1 MFQRNVLSQL
11 RKWKDKE
18 GRKPL
23 ILRGARQV
31 GKTTLVNEFGKDFDT
46 YLSINLED
54 ERAAELF
61 NSSKG
66 VDELIVAI
74 YLYCNKPRK
83 SGLTLLFIDEIQN
96 SVKAVSLLRFFY
108 ELHPELHV
116 IAAGSLLESLMDTQI
131 SFPVGRVEYMALR
144 PCTFTEFLGAM
155 GETELQ
161 AVIKEGA
168 IPEAIH
174 PKAMSLFNTYTLI
187 GGMPEAVEHYV
198 KNRDLVEINDVYE
211 TLLESYSDDV
221 EKYAQNQNMKHVIR
235 YILKVGWP
243 FAAQSISL
251 GSFAGSSYRSREMG
265 EAFRTLEKAML
276 LELVYPTVG
285 YTPPVCNEL
294 KRSPKLL
301 WLDVG
306 LVNYSAK
313 LQKEVFGSKDI
324 LDVWRG
330 HIAEQVVAQ
339 ELLAS
344 NFRVSHKRN
353 FWVREKKGSEA
364 EVDFIVQ
371 HENKI
376 IPIEV
381 KSGHNA
387 KLKSLHAFMDKTNHE
402 ISVRVWSK
410 PFSVDKI
417 IVSSGKEFN
426 LINLPFYYVGILDK
440 ILAIIL
446 NRQDN

>member
-1 MFQRNVLSQL
+1 MFQRNAFSRLC
-11 RKWKDKE
+11 KWKDKE
-18 GRKPL
+18 DRKPL

-31 GKTTLVNEFGKDFDT
+31 GKTTLVNEFSKEFDT

-61 NSSKG
+61 DTYKG
-66 VDELIVAI
+66 VDELLTAI

-83 SGLTLLFIDEIQN
+83 SGKTLLFIDEIQN
-96 SVKAVSLLRFFY
+96 SVKAVSALRFFY
-108 ELHPELHV
+108 ELYPDLHV
-116 IAAGSLLESLMDTQI
+116 IAAGSLLESLMGTQI
-131 SFPVGRVEYMALR
+131 SFPVGRVEYMAIR

-155 GETELQ
+155 DESELQ
-161 AVIKEGA
+161 AVIEAGT

-174 PKAMSLFNTYTLI
+174 SKTMSLFNTYTLI
-187 GGMPEAVEHYV
+187 GGMPEAVRHYA

-211 TLLESYSDDV
+211 ALLESYSDDV
-221 EKYAQNQNMKHVIR
+221 EKYAQNKNMKHVIR
-235 YILKVGWP
+235 YILKVGWA

-285 YTPPVCNEL
+285 FTMPVCNEL

-324 LDVWRG
+324 LDAWRG

-339 ELLAS
+339 ELLALD
-344 NFRVSHKRN
+344 NRVSHKRN
-353 FWVREKKGSEA
+353 FWVREKKGSDA
-364 EVDFIVQ
+364 EVDFIFQ
-371 HENKI
+371 HESKV

-387 KLKSLHAFMDKTNHE
+387 KLKSLHAFMEKTNHKTA
-402 ISVRVWSK
+402 VRVWSK
-410 PFSVDKI
+410 PFSIDK
-417 IVSSGKEFN
+417 VTTPLGKEFN
-426 LINLPFYYVGILDK
+426 LINLPFYYVGILDQIIAK
-440 ILAIIL
+440 LAE
-446 NRQDN
+446 

>member
-1 MFQRNVLSQL
+1 
-11 RKWKDKE
+11 
-18 GRKPL
+18 
-23 ILRGARQV
+23 
-31 GKTTLVNEFGKDFDT
+31 
-46 YLSINLED
+46 
-54 ERAAELF
+54 
-61 NSSKG
+61 
-66 VDELIVAI
+66 
-74 YLYCNKPRK
+74 
-83 SGLTLLFIDEIQN
+83 
-96 SVKAVSLLRFFY
+96 
-108 ELHPELHV
+108 
-116 IAAGSLLESLMDTQI
+116 MDTQI

-324 LDVWRG
+324 LDAWRG

-344 NFRVSHKRN
+344 DFRVSHKRN

-376 IPIEV
+376 IPVEV

-387 KLKSLHAFMDKTNHE
+387 KLKSLHAFMENTNHDVS
-402 ISVRVWSK
+402 IRVWSK
-410 PFSVDKI
+410 PFSVDK
-417 IVSSGKEFN
+417 VTSLSGKEFN

-440 ILAIIL
+440 IVAKFVE
-446 NRQDN
+446 

>member
-1 MFQRNVLSQL
+1 MFQRNALSQL
-11 RKWKDKE
+11 RKWKDKK

-23 ILRGARQV
+23 ILRGSRQV
-31 GKTTLVNEFGKDFDT
+31 GKTTLVNEFSKNFDT
-46 YLSINLED
+46 YLNINLED
-54 ERAAELF
+54 ERAVELF

-66 VDELIVAI
+66 VDELIIAI
-74 YLYCNKPRK
+74 YLYCNKPRR
-83 SGLTLLFIDEIQN
+83 SGQTLLFIDEIQN
-96 SVKAVSLLRFFY
+96 SVKAVSILRFFY
-108 ELHPELHV
+108 EQHPELHV

-131 SFPVGRVEYMALR
+131 SFPVGRVEYMAIR

-161 AVIKEGA
+161 AVIGEGS

-174 PKAMSLFNTYTLI
+174 SKAMSLFNTYTLI
-187 GGMPEAVEHYV
+187 GGMPEVVKHYV
-198 KNRDLVEINDVYE
+198 ENRDLVEVNNVYE
-211 TLLESYSDDV
+211 ALLESYSDDV
-221 EKYAQNQNMKHVIR
+221 EKYAQNQNMKHIIR
-235 YILKVGWP
+235 YILKVGWA
-243 FAAQSISL
+243 FAAQNITL

-285 YTPPVCNEL
+285 YIPPVCNEL
-294 KRSPKLL
+294 RRSPKLL

-313 LQKEVFGSKDI
+313 LQKEVFGSRDI
-324 LDVWRG
+324 LDAWRG

-344 NFRVSHKRN
+344 DFRVSHKRN
-353 FWVREKKGSEA
+353 FWVREKKGSDA

-376 IPIEV
+376 IPVEV

-402 ISVRVWSK
+402 VSVRVWSK
-410 PFSVDKI
+410 PFSVDQ
-417 IVSSGKEFN
+417 VTTPSGKEFN

-440 ILAIIL
+440 ILAKFIE
-446 NRQDN
+446 

>member
-1 MFQRNVLSQL
+1 MFQRNALSQL
-11 RKWKDKE
+11 RKWKDKD

-31 GKTTLVNEFGKDFDT
+31 GKTTLINEFGKDFDT

-54 ERAAELF
+54 ERVVELF

-83 SGLTLLFIDEIQN
+83 GGLTLLFIDEIQN

-108 ELHPELHV
+108 EQHPELHV
-116 IAAGSLLESLMDTQI
+116 IAAGSLLESLLDMQI

-161 AVIKEGA
+161 TAIGERS

-174 PKAMSLFNTYTLI
+174 SKAMSLFNTYTLI
-187 GGMPEAVEHYV
+187 GGMPEAVGHYV

-211 TLLESYSDDV
+211 ALLESYSDDV

-235 YILKVGWP
+235 YILKVGWA

-294 KRSPKLL
+294 KRTPKLL

-324 LDVWRG
+324 LDAWRG

-344 NFRVSHKRN
+344 DFRVSHKRN

-376 IPIEV
+376 IPVEV

-387 KLKSLHAFMDKTNHE
+387 KLKSLHAFMENTNHDVS
-402 ISVRVWSK
+402 IRVWSK
-410 PFSVDKI
+410 PFSVDK
-417 IVSSGKEFN
+417 VTSLSGKEFN

-440 ILAIIL
+440 IVAKFVE
-446 NRQDN
+446 